1 MKRNAERAA
10 LGFCAAMA
18 LAGCE
23 RPPASYQMPPP
34 VAAPV
39 APEPI
44 ADAKGVEALQSELV
58 SLAERLASEM
68 PAVEPPPPAPVEPEV
83 ADVPGPAPA
92 SDDPFAPENLPE
104 LGPWLADPDL
114 MNDPDARYFIAVA
127 REIATMRADLERV
140 RIRMDEMLGTEAD
153 MLRQENADLRRELA
167 RLRGGDMGT
176 EPGSY
181 ASPFAAEG
189 SPGAVRVVTP
199 ADAFETAVTDAA
211 PLAPIPSQ
219 TAPMVEPSAELTE
232 GTDTRNENGM
242 ALVASSEASYA
253 VIVEWGRTPE
263 KAAAAGPDVQSL
275 QGMICVIPSGTDEA
289 DLVGLGQQFQREYE
303 AYDNINIQVFNDMEA
318 AQAYAQ
324 TNSQEKG
331 APVLKVSRYRAS
343 GLNTVEVLR
352 DGAYVAVE

>member
-1 MKRNAERAA
+1 MKRQLSVLIAA
-10 LGFCAAMA
+10 FLGVHC
-18 LAGCE
+18 
-23 RPPASYQMPPP
+23 SPPP
-34 VAAPV
+34 VVDAPPV
-39 APEPI
+39 SAIPEGS
-44 ADAKGVEALQSELV
+44 AHSVEALQSELL

-68 PAVEPPPPAPVEPEV
+68 PAVEPAPPAPAEPEV
-83 ADVPGPAPA
+83 ADAPEPAPA

-104 LGPWLADPDL
+104 MGPWLADPEL
-114 MNDPDARYFIAVA
+114 MNDPDARYFVAVA

-153 MLRQENADLRRELA
+153 MLRRENADLRRELA

-189 SPGAVRVVTP
+189 SPGAVRAASP
-199 ADAFETAVTDAA
+199 AEAFEAAVADAA

-232 GTDTRNENGM
+232 GTETRNENGM
-242 ALVASSEASYA
+242 ALVASSETSYA

-275 QGMICVIPSGTDEA
+275 QGMICVVPDGTAEA
-289 DLVGLGQQFQREYE
+289 DLVGLGKQLQREYD
-303 AYDNINIQVFNDMEA
+303 AFDNINIQVFDSMEA

-331 APVLKVSRYRAS
+331 APVLKVSRHRAS
-343 GLNTVEVLR
+343 GLNTFEVLR
-352 DGAYVAVE
+352 GGAYAPVD